1 MRRGVR
7 NETAVEICESKLSFA
22 GMGAAA
28 SSRELQVN
36 FLTSVL
42 TYYFESFEGIAGG
55 KTFW

>member
-7 NETAVEICESKLSFA
+7 NEAAVEICESKVSFA

-36 FLTSVL
+36 FLTSL
-42 TYYFESFEGIAGG
+42 PTYFLSFEGIAGG